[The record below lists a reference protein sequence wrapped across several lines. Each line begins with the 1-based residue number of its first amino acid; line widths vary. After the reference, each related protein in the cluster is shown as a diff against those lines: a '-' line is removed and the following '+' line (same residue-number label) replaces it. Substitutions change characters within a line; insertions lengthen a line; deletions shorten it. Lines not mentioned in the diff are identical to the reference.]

1 MEGETTPTVPPTPQ
15 PVGPSEPV
23 PTPPPPTEPVGPTEP
38 TSPVAPVAP
47 PPSTEPVGEDDRP
60 PAGDAA
66 SPGGRRALLAA
77 AGVLGLVVVVLGAFL
92 LGQRADRED
101 PPAQAPATTPTSAV
115 PGTVPADFVTYTD
128 PEAGFTLKHPKTWR
142 KVATEE
148 LSLPE
153 GTTPPNLVVTPGGL
167 DYVSVRVSEL
177 EGTVGPDNIG
187 DLQAV
192 TDAIISDADV
202 RVLER
207 RSVTVNGMQGYYY
220 LYIFTDTA
228 TKQEGL
234 HSHYFLFQGKKMHAL
249 VFQAV
254 PAEAIRRLEPTFDA
268 IRDSFESKPQAG

>member
-1 MEGETTPTVPPTPQ
+1 MPPDPQ

-38 TSPVAPVAP
+38 PAPVPATP
-47 PPSTEPVGEDDRP
+47 PPPTEPVAAGDGSTADDRP
-60 PAGDAA
+60 APASRRRLMAA
-66 SPGGRRALLAA
+66 LGG
-77 AGVLGLVVVVLGAFL
+77 LGLVVVVLGAFL
-92 LGQRADRED
+92 LGQRASRQD
-101 PPAQAPATTPTSAV
+101 PPQGQATAPATSGV
-115 PGTVPADFVTYTD
+115 PATVPADFVTYTD
-128 PEAGFTLKHPKTWR
+128 SEAGFTLKHPRTWR
-142 KVATEE
+142 VVAAEE
-148 LSLPE
+148 LNLPE

-207 RSVTVNGMQGYYY
+207 RSVTVNGMAGYYY
-220 LYIFTDTA
+220 LYTFTDAA

-234 HSHYFLFQGKKMHAL
+234 HSHYFLFQGNRMNAV

-268 IRDSFESKPQAG
+268 IRDSFVSEPRGS

>member
-1 MEGETTPTVPPTPQ
+1 MQGETTPTVPPPPQ

-23 PTPPPPTEPVGPTEP
+23 PTPPPPTEPVGPTQP
-38 TSPVAPVAP
+38 TTQAPPAP
-47 PPSTEPVGEDDRP
+47 PPPTEPLSEGDGP
-60 PAGDAA
+60 PAGDEA
-66 SPGGRRALLAA
+66 SPGGRRGLLAA
-77 AGVLGLVVVVLGAFL
+77 AGALGLVVVVLGAFL
-92 LGQRADRED
+92 LGQRANREG
-101 PPAQAPATTPTSAV
+101 PPAEERDTTPSSAV
-115 PGTVPADFVTYTD
+115 PATVPADFVTYTD

-148 LSLPE
+148 LTLPE
-153 GTTPPNLVVTPGGL
+153 GTMPPNLVVTPGGL
-167 DYVSVRVSEL
+167 DYVSVRVTQL

-202 RVLER
+202 RLLER

-220 LYIFTDTA
+220 LYTFTDA
-228 TKQEGL
+228 SSKQEGL
-234 HSHYFLFQGKKMHAL
+234 HSHYFLFQGNKMHAL

-268 IRDSFESKPQAG
+268 IRDSFVSTPQGG